1 MDTHVVRLFDYLPGN
16 TLASQTL
23 TADVCFEVGQHAG
36 WLDKALQD
44 FDTRTI
50 PQLLV
55 KWNLET
61 VPHLLH
67 MTQSVKDRDKMDILS
82 QVISAFNVQVWQRE
96 TKFQSGCYGRFRK
109 IMHADDLHPT
119 KTPDHFRC

>member
-96 TKFQSGCYGRFRK
+96 TKFQSVLK
-109 IMHADDLHPT
+109 Q
-119 KTPDHFRC
+119 